1 MKIISVKSDRELWS
15 NINLWEKIGSFQNI
29 TLRNQT
35 NVLEGI
41 YIVWML
47 YKIYVHLQKKKHKI
61 NVYAHKECRLHSEF
75 RRIITKE
82 NPLE

>member
-47 YKIYVHLQKKKHKI
+47 YKIYVHLQKKHKI
-61 NVYAHKECRLHSEF
+61 NVYAHKSVDY
-75 RRIITKE
+75 IAS
-82 NPLE
+82 LEELLWKKTR

>member
-1 MKIISVKSDRELWS
+1 MQITNIWVYKKNALKTNYNCNMKIISVKSDRELWS

-47 YKIYVHLQKKKHKI
+47 YKIYVHLQKK
-61 NVYAHKECRLHSEF
+61 
-75 RRIITKE
+75 T
-82 NPLE
+82 

>member
-1 MKIISVKSDRELWS
+1 MQITNIWVYKKNALKTNYNCNMKIISVKSDRELWS

-47 YKIYVHLQKKKHKI
+47 YKIYVHLQKKNIK
-61 NVYAHKECRLHSEF
+61 
-75 RRIITKE
+75 
-82 NPLE
+82 

>member
-1 MKIISVKSDRELWS
+1 MQITNIWVYKKNALKTNYNCNMKIISVKSDWELWS

-47 YKIYVHLQKKKHKI
+47 YKIYVHLQKK
-61 NVYAHKECRLHSEF
+61 
-75 RRIITKE
+75 T
-82 NPLE
+82 

>member
-1 MKIISVKSDRELWS
+1 MQITNIWVYKKNALKTNYNCNMKIISVKSDRELWS

-47 YKIYVHLQKKKHKI
+47 YKIYVHLQKKK
-61 NVYAHKECRLHSEF
+61 
-75 RRIITKE
+75 T
-82 NPLE
+82 